1 MVATNTTAKKTAKTT
16 RQTKSAEKIAQSTEQ
31 KLVQLLAD
39 TPVQIFPYSRLSH
52 TDLNTRIIPHTD
64 QELEEMADSIQAMG
78 ILQNLIGAELPDGT
92 IGIVGGDRAIIYD
105 SGCTFTE
112 THYNPSTDII
122 LNAHDERCA
131 NWQMWGECV
140 DAVDYDNLA
149 ASLIPVEGESDPFWV
164 SSSRTIYADLAIRMS
179 TDPERSIEKFLKTL
193 LSLSMKNLRDYLANT
208 PSANLVEEKIEKTAI
223 SIRSVVTNYAKALR

>member
-1 MVATNTTAKKTAKTT
+1 MV
-16 RQTKSAEKIAQSTEQ
+16 RMAE
-31 KLVQLLAD
+31 V
-39 TPVQIFPYSRLSH
+39 
-52 TDLNTRIIPHTD
+52 LNFLMH
-64 QELEEMADSIQAMG
+64 
-78 ILQNLIGAELPDGT
+78 GT
-92 IGIVGGDRAIIYD
+92 IGVGKSTLIRWLLDFIRKRGDRAIIYD

-112 THYNPSTDII
+112 THYNPSTDFI

-208 PSANLVEEKIEKTAI
+208 PSANLVEEKIRKRPFPFAQW
-223 SIRSVVTNYAKALR
+223 